1 MMVLEKVL
9 QVLLLA
15 ALLVLAPL
23 AVVMAGLLA
32 QDPEKVLVL
41 GLLGWL
47 AARQVQRARQGLE

>member
-1 MMVLEKVL
+1 MVAEKGL